1 MNSAL
6 DVRIATVLKQLFDEG
21 ALISRMCCKV
31 RKKFR
36 GEKLFRRLRQ
46 ITVSIK
52 KLHQLNISEA
62 IFIKQACQW
71 DGTRILPAL
80 SIINRLQQFSEATAQ
95 LIVKVFQNG
104 QCWLEMNIALA
115 MVSRVWIL
123 TKSLNKSFSRSCQN
137 CTPLLNQSKMSETQ
151 WLPNFK
157 LPECLNNNILENSQ
171 SESIEELV
179 ERPGSVMRRKPEPED
194 PVIKKRKRPGKQIR
208 MLLEKHKNKI

>member
-6 DVRIATVLKQLFDEG
+6 DVRIATVLKKLFDEG

-36 GEKLFRRLRQ
+36 GEKLFRRLRQVILSVVSKTLTRYEVNYYSMYFVLIQ

-151 WLPNFK
+151 WLPNFE
-157 LPECLNNNILENSQ
+157 LPECLNNNVLENSQ
-171 SESIEELV
+171 
-179 ERPGSVMRRKPEPED
+179 R
-194 PVIKKRKRPGKQIR
+194 
-208 MLLEKHKNKI
+208 